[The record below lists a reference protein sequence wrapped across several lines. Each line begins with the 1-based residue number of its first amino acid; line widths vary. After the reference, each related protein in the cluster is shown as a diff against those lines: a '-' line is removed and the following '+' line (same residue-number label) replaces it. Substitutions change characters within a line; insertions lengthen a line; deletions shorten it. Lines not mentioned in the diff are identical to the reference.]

1 MNKTTFVAVAAL
13 AAALAAAPARAGVVI
28 TQTQTANGQFG
39 QRKSDTTIM
48 VQGNKQKMV
57 TNDRVVITDLDSG
70 AMYLID
76 PAQNSYIKLPFPP
89 TGAMASMAHAGGAPD
104 FKKESTSRKVLGYS
118 CNDYSGTGSSM
129 GGDYTVTECF
139 STSAPGAK
147 EFTAFQKAMGAKLKG
162 VVPSSNLPDGIP
174 LASDST
180 VKMNTM
186 RIPNL
191 TPEQQQ
197 KLAAQMANMKPVVT
211 HTEVTKVEE
220 QKLPADTFAVPAGY
234 TERKMNMPMGGG
246 MIGHGA
252 PAAAPSP
259 AH

>member
-1 MNKTTFVAVAAL
+1 MNKTTFAAVAAL
-13 AAALAAAPARAGVVI
+13 AAALAAVPARAGVVI

-39 QRKSDTTIM
+39 EKKTDTTIM
-48 VQGNKQKMV
+48 IQGDKQKMI
-57 TNDRVVITDLDSG
+57 TKDRVIITDLDGG
-70 AMYLID
+70 AMYLLD

-89 TGAMASMAHAGGAPD
+89 TGPMATMAHAGGSLN
-104 FKKESTSRKVLGYS
+104 FKKESTSRKILGYS
-118 CNDYSGTGSSM
+118 CNDYSGAGSSM

-147 EFTAFQKAMGAKLKG
+147 DFTKFQKDMASKLKG
-162 VVPSSNLPDGIP
+162 VVPPSNVPDGVP

-186 RIPNL
+186 KIPNL

-197 KLAAQMANMKPVVT
+197 KLAAQMANMKPVTT
-211 HTEVTKVEE
+211 HTEVSKVEE
-220 QKLPADTFAVPAGY
+220 KSLPADTFSVPAGY
-234 TERKMNMPMGGG
+234 TERQMSNPMMGGG
-246 MIGHGA
+246 GA
-252 PAAAPSP
+252 PAAPAPQS